1 MSKNHIMK
9 HLHNVKEITSKDA
22 HEAFKNPVVVI
33 TLIAIIIL
41 PSLYAV
47 LNIEACWNP
56 YENTKDIDFAI
67 ANVDDGATYNGES
80 LNVGDDIVKDLRKN
94 NDFHWVFVSESDLRR
109 GVHNGTYYAGIVI
122 PHNFSKSIASI
133 TTDNPK
139 SAQLQYVI
147 NRKSNP
153 VASKLCDSGAKA
165 VYNDVNRE
173 IVEFINV
180 AAYGKLG
187 DLQSSLSSGAGQLSS
202 GAGQLSSGASQVSS
216 GAGQVSSGV
225 GQVQSGASQVQSG
238 AGKVSSG
245 AGQVQS
251 GASQVSSGAS
261 KVQEGSRPLS
271 GVNTTGLPDQVKGV
285 VDGSVKL
292 ANSSS
297 ELAGASNNLAQ
308 GSSKLAGSS
317 VELANGASQV
327 AGGSVSLANGALS
340 LAAGSELLANSASG
354 ALFTA
359 AGSLSSASSSL
370 SDVTGVN
377 ENQIG
382 DYFYS
387 PVKLDKKELYPVDD
401 YGSEVAP
408 FYIVLSMWVGA
419 VITAVMLKPGQATGT
434 KYTPIEMYFGKLLI
448 FIIMSLLQA
457 TVTLIGCFMLG
468 IEVSN
473 VPIFILSAY
482 LISAVFMLICY
493 SLISA
498 LGQVGKALSVILL
511 VLQISGTGGIYPIE
525 IMSQFFRTLYPYLPM
540 THSITLLRESA
551 LGLLWTSYTPALIYM
566 IGLGIGTVII
576 SAIVKQFADKG
587 AHWFDGKLNETDL
600 FG

>member
-1 MSKNHIMK
+1 M
-9 HLHNVKEITSKDA
+9 
-22 HEAFKNPVVVI
+22 
-33 TLIAIIIL
+33 
-41 PSLYAV
+41 
-47 LNIEACWNP
+47 
-56 YENTKDIDFAI
+56 
-67 ANVDDGATYNGES
+67 
-80 LNVGDDIVKDLRKN
+80 
-94 NDFHWVFVSESDLRR
+94 
-109 GVHNGTYYAGIVI
+109 
-122 PHNFSKSIASI
+122 
-133 TTDNPK
+133 
-139 SAQLQYVI
+139 
-147 NRKSNP
+147 
-153 VASKLCDSGAKA
+153 
-165 VYNDVNRE
+165 
-173 IVEFINV
+173 
-180 AAYGKLG
+180 
-187 DLQSSLSSGAGQLSS
+187 
-202 GAGQLSSGASQVSS
+202 
-216 GAGQVSSGV
+216 
-225 GQVQSGASQVQSG
+225 
-238 AGKVSSG
+238 
-245 AGQVQS
+245 
-251 GASQVSSGAS
+251 
-261 KVQEGSRPLS
+261 
-271 GVNTTGLPDQVKGV
+271 
-285 VDGSVKL
+285 
-292 ANSSS
+292 
-297 ELAGASNNLAQ
+297 
-308 GSSKLAGSS
+308 AGSS

-370 SDVTGVN
+370 SDVTGVD
-377 ENQIG
+377 EDQIG

-387 PVKLDKKELYPVDD
+387 PVKLDKKELYPVED

-587 AHWFDGKLNETDL
+587 AHWFDSKLNETNL

>member
-1 MSKNHIMK
+1 MSKNIMK

-225 GQVQSGASQVQSG
+225 GQVQSGASQV
-238 AGKVSSG
+238 SSG
-245 AGQVQS
+245 AR
-251 GASQVSSGAS
+251 
-261 KVQEGSRPLS
+261 KVPEGSRQLS

-370 SDVTGVN
+370 SDVTGVD
-377 ENQIG
+377 EDQIG

-387 PVKLDKKELYPVDD
+387 PVKLDKKELYPVED

-587 AHWFDGKLNETDL
+587 AHWFDSKLNETNL

>member
-1 MSKNHIMK
+1 MSKNIMK

-225 GQVQSGASQVQSG
+225 GQVQSGASQV
-238 AGKVSSG
+238 
-245 AGQVQS
+245 
-251 GASQVSSGAS
+251 SSGAS
-261 KVQEGSRPLS
+261 KVQEGSRQLS

-370 SDVTGVN
+370 SDVTGVD
-377 ENQIG
+377 EDQIG

-387 PVKLDKKELYPVDD
+387 PVKLDKKELYPVED

-587 AHWFDGKLNETDL
+587 AHWFDSKLNETNL